1 MIHKLTENSPIAEGS
16 KCPISHTPL
25 DSALEGDLGGEELR
39 KLKRVMATITKFY
52 VDGTEL
58 KRSQMEHVEKQIA
71 AMESDLLMI
80 EAQLEALRAE
90 PHFKDHPKQ
99 KTYLSSL
106 EVEITALTEQ
116 RAQFLAKRVELK
128 GFWEW
133 SQVIVK
139 VCGWLETCM
148 EQYAREE
155 LGIAPKHEDGPSST
169 SSSASNPD
177 SGAIHGGA
185 NLPELSDAECVE
197 YGKGL
202 DEITYNLQES
212 QDFFRASID
221 GRLHKYHSY
230 EKDII
235 EAQLAA
241 IRKFP
246 EESARRQYIESEL
259 LQDLEYV
266 DANMKDDPAT
276 MRRREKMLQA
286 HSDYFKV
293 LKFYKERL
301 AARTPFRS
309 DPSREYDP
317 KFDFNPASMLS
328 RA

>member
-1 MIHKLTENSPIAEGS
+1 MIHKLTEGSPIEPGS

-25 DSALEGDLGGEELR
+25 DSALEGDLGNEELR
-39 KLKRVMATITKFY
+39 KLKRVMGTITKFY

-80 EAQLEALRAE
+80 ESQLEALRAQA
-90 PHFKDHPKQ
+90 HFKDHPKQ
-99 KTYLSSL
+99 KAYLSSL
-106 EVEITALTEQ
+106 EVEITALVAQ
-116 RAQFLAKRVELK
+116 REAFLAKRAELQ

-139 VCGWLETCM
+139 VCRWLEACM
-148 EQYAREE
+148 EQYAQEE
-155 LGIAPKHEDGPSST
+155 LGIAPSKSGEAASSC
-169 SSSASNPD
+169 SSSSSVAAGSE
-177 SGAIHGGA
+177 A
-185 NLPELSDAECVE
+185 LPELTDEECLE

-221 GRLHKYHSY
+221 GRLQQYHGY
-230 EKDII
+230 EKEII

-246 EESARRQYIESEL
+246 EDSPRRQHIENEL
-259 LQDLEYV
+259 VQDLEYV
-266 DANMKDDPAT
+266 EHNMKDDPAT

-309 DPSREYDP
+309 DPTREYNP
-317 KFDFNPASMLS
+317 KFDFNPASMLAKS
-328 RA
+328 